1 MLENPSSD
9 VPAVFTNFVNNKSVC
24 AANGGEFAD
33 WVKL

>member
-1 MLENPSSD
+1 MQENTSSG

-24 AANGGEFAD
+24 AASGGEFAD